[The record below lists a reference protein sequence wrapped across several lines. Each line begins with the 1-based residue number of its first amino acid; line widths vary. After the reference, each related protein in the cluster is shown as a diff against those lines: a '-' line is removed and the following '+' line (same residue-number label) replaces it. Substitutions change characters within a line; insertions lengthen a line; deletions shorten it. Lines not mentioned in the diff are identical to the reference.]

1 MVTVNFD
8 LISKIILLGLFNG
21 SALSALIATL
31 LGTIVG
37 LIIGAIKHSL
47 KRTILPAI
55 VGCFF
60 GTMLICMLPIF
71 STPGIVGGGAY
82 GGLVVL
88 SMAVFLLPLGA
99 IGGAVAGSLIGLN
112 LSRKRQQQLVLVLLA
127 VTYIFMPVVM
137 YSRITS
143 HCINSN
149 QTPMY
154 CSEVG
159 FPAQSF

>member
-1 MVTVNFD
+1 M
-8 LISKIILLGLFNG
+8 
-21 SALSALIATL
+21 LSALTAIVV
-31 LGTIVG
+31 GTIVG
-37 LIIGAIKHSL
+37 LIIGAIKHSM
-47 KRTILPAI
+47 KRAILPAI

-60 GTMLICMLPIF
+60 GTMLICILPIF

-82 GGLVVL
+82 GGLVVI

-99 IGGAVAGSLIGLN
+99 VGGAVAGGIMGLI
-112 LSRKRQQQLVLVLLA
+112 LSRKRQQQLGLVLLV
-127 VTYIFMPVVM
+127 VTYCFMPVVM

-143 HCINSN
+143 HCINFN

-159 FPAQSF
+159 FPH